1 MFAAACG
8 EERPVFTPALMTFLI
23 FAASMTTAERTS
35 AGRDVGDL
43 TRVSP
48 RRIGVRLYGDAT
60 LDASDAS
67 ASDRDAFASAIWE
80 TRRILAEA
88 GVDLDV
94 QSCLHWRSG
103 DEQDPCARPPRPD
116 EISIRTYRSSAF
128 APRTVG
134 KHRLAYS
141 LMDFDSGQG
150 SLITIDLTAIEW
162 LADASGSDAELL
174 LGRTAAHELGHLL
187 LGSPEHAGSG
197 LMRAV
202 WSNQE
207 LQRNRA
213 KDWSFAIRQVAD
225 IHAQGRPNVKHPR
238 NPAALVGDAAD

>member
-1 MFAAACG
+1 MFSA
-8 EERPVFTPALMTFLI
+8 ALMTFLI
-23 FAASMTTAERTS
+23 FATSMTTAERTS
-35 AGRDVGDL
+35 AGRGVDDP
-43 TRVSP
+43 TKVSP

-67 ASDRDAFASAIWE
+67 DSDAFASAIWE

-103 DEQDPCARPPRPD
+103 DEQDSCARPPRPD
-116 EISIRTYRSSAF
+116 EYSIRTYRSSAF
-128 APRTVG
+128 APRTSG

-141 LMDFDSGQG
+141 LIDFGSGRG

-162 LADASGSDAELL
+162 LAGASGSDAELL

-187 LGSPEHAGSG
+187 LRSPEHARSG

-207 LQRNRA
+207 LHRNRA
-213 KDWSFAIRQVAD
+213 KDWAFATRQVAD